1 MEPMAVH
8 PGRPSV
14 VAVVGSPRAAGNTSY
29 LVDVALDELVRAG
42 LAVEKIM
49 LSEFRVLPCEG
60 HDDCEDLPVCPLDDD
75 AGAILERMYAAD
87 GLILAT
93 PVYYEDVS
101 GQMKVF
107 IDRNCFNNYHEVWL
121 QARSVGLIAVAE
133 STGVDETVDSLRRFV
148 ALSSDK
154 KVKPLSVTG
163 LAYRAGDAAGNG
175 PLIAAVRD
183 MARAMAIGAD
193 WCNSARGFMFALGC
207 IQSLSCHTDRCP
219 TGVTT
224 QDPTRNRALVVPH
237 KIERVY
243 NYHHATLHALAELLA
258 AAGLEHPQQL
268 RPIHFSQRT
277 STTEVRS
284 FATLYPTLRPGELID
299 GTSDSRYREAWAM
312 ARADSFQPAS

>member
-183 MARAMAIGAD
+183 MARAMA
-193 WCNSARGFMFALGC
+193 
-207 IQSLSCHTDRCP
+207 
-219 TGVTT
+219 
-224 QDPTRNRALVVPH
+224 
-237 KIERVY
+237 
-243 NYHHATLHALAELLA
+243 A
-258 AAGLEHPQQL
+258 AL
-268 RPIHFSQRT
+268 RP
-277 STTEVRS
+277 
-284 FATLYPTLRPGELID
+284 
-299 GTSDSRYREAWAM
+299 EA
-312 ARADSFQPAS
+312 ARD

>member
-1 MEPMAVH
+1 MEPLADH

-14 VAVVGSPRAAGNTSY
+14 VAVVGSPRVAGNTSY

-49 LSEFRVLPCEG
+49 LSEYRVLPCEG

-133 STGVDETVDSLRRFV
+133 STGMDEAVDSLKRFV

-183 MARAMAIGAD
+183 MARAMAVA
-193 WCNSARGFMFALGC
+193 
-207 IQSLSCHTDRCP
+207 
-219 TGVTT
+219 
-224 QDPTRNRALVVPH
+224 
-237 KIERVY
+237 
-243 NYHHATLHALAELLA
+243 
-258 AAGLEHPQQL
+258 L
-268 RPIHFSQRT
+268 RP
-277 STTEVRS
+277 EVV
-284 FATLYPTLRPGELID
+284 
-299 GTSDSRYREAWAM
+299 SD
-312 ARADSFQPAS
+312 

>member
-1 MEPMAVH
+1 MKPLADH
-8 PGRPSV
+8 PGAPSV

-29 LVDVALDELVRAG
+29 LVDVALDELASAG
-42 LAVEKIM
+42 FAVEKIM
-49 LSEFRVLPCEG
+49 LSEHRVLPCEG
-60 HDDCEDLPVCPLDDD
+60 HDECEDLSVCPLDDD

-133 STGVDETVDSLRRFV
+133 STGVDEAVDSLRRFV

-163 LAYRAGDAAGNG
+163 LAYRAGDAVGNG

-183 MARAMAIGAD
+183 MAHTMA
-193 WCNSARGFMFALGC
+193 
-207 IQSLSCHTDRCP
+207 
-219 TGVTT
+219 
-224 QDPTRNRALVVPH
+224 
-237 KIERVY
+237 
-243 NYHHATLHALAELLA
+243 AEL
-258 AAGLEHPQQL
+258 HP
-268 RPIHFSQRT
+268 
-277 STTEVRS
+277 
-284 FATLYPTLRPGELID
+284 
-299 GTSDSRYREAWAM
+299 EAV
-312 ARADSFQPAS
+312 PE

>member
-1 MEPMAVH
+1 MEPLADH
-8 PGRPSV
+8 SGRPSV
-14 VAVVGSPRAAGNTSY
+14 VAVVGSPRVAGNTSY

-42 LAVEKIM
+42 LAVEKII
-49 LSEFRVLPCEG
+49 LSEYRVLPCEG

-133 STGVDETVDSLRRFV
+133 STGVDEAVDSLRRFV

-163 LAYRAGDAAGNG
+163 LAYRAGDAAGNV

-183 MARAMAIGAD
+183 MARAMA
-193 WCNSARGFMFALGC
+193 
-207 IQSLSCHTDRCP
+207 
-219 TGVTT
+219 
-224 QDPTRNRALVVPH
+224 
-237 KIERVY
+237 
-243 NYHHATLHALAELLA
+243 A
-258 AAGLEHPQQL
+258 AL
-268 RPIHFSQRT
+268 RP
-277 STTEVRS
+277 EAVR
-284 FATLYPTLRPGELID
+284 D
-299 GTSDSRYREAWAM
+299 
-312 ARADSFQPAS
+312 

>member
-1 MEPMAVH
+1 MKPLADH
-8 PGRPSV
+8 PGAPSV

-29 LVDVALDELVRAG
+29 LVDIALDELASAG
-42 LAVEKIM
+42 FAVEKIM
-49 LSEFRVLPCEG
+49 LSEHRVLPCEG
-60 HDDCEDLPVCPLDDD
+60 HDECEDLSVCPLDDD

-133 STGVDETVDSLRRFV
+133 STGVDEAVDSLRRFV

-163 LAYRAGDAAGNG
+163 LAYRAGDAVGNG

-183 MARAMAIGAD
+183 MAHTMA
-193 WCNSARGFMFALGC
+193 
-207 IQSLSCHTDRCP
+207 
-219 TGVTT
+219 
-224 QDPTRNRALVVPH
+224 
-237 KIERVY
+237 
-243 NYHHATLHALAELLA
+243 AEL
-258 AAGLEHPQQL
+258 HP
-268 RPIHFSQRT
+268 
-277 STTEVRS
+277 
-284 FATLYPTLRPGELID
+284 
-299 GTSDSRYREAWAM
+299 EAV
-312 ARADSFQPAS
+312 PE

>member
-1 MEPMAVH
+1 MEPLVDRS
-8 PGRPSV
+8 GRPAV

-29 LVDVALDELVRAG
+29 LVDVALDELAHAG

-49 LSEFRVLPCEG
+49 LSEHRVLPCEG
-60 HDDCEDLPVCPLDDD
+60 HDDCEDLPACPLDDD

-133 STGVDETVDSLRRFV
+133 STGMDEAVDSLKRFV

-175 PLIAAVRD
+175 SLIAAVRD
-183 MARAMAIGAD
+183 MARAMAVA
-193 WCNSARGFMFALGC
+193 
-207 IQSLSCHTDRCP
+207 
-219 TGVTT
+219 
-224 QDPTRNRALVVPH
+224 
-237 KIERVY
+237 
-243 NYHHATLHALAELLA
+243 
-258 AAGLEHPQQL
+258 L
-268 RPIHFSQRT
+268 RP
-277 STTEVRS
+277 EAV
-284 FATLYPTLRPGELID
+284 
-299 GTSDSRYREAWAM
+299 SD
-312 ARADSFQPAS
+312 

>member
-1 MEPMAVH
+1 MEPLADH
-8 PGRPSV
+8 RDRPSV

-29 LVDVALDELVRAG
+29 LVDVALDVLARAG

-49 LSEFRVLPCEG
+49 LGEHRVLPCEG
-60 HDDCEDLPVCPLDDD
+60 HDDCEDLSVCPLDDD

-133 STGVDETVDSLRRFV
+133 STGVDEAIDSLRRFV

-183 MARAMAIGAD
+183 MARAMA
-193 WCNSARGFMFALGC
+193 
-207 IQSLSCHTDRCP
+207 
-219 TGVTT
+219 
-224 QDPTRNRALVVPH
+224 
-237 KIERVY
+237 
-243 NYHHATLHALAELLA
+243 A
-258 AAGLEHPQQL
+258 A
-268 RPIHFSQRT
+268 
-277 STTEVRS
+277 
-284 FATLYPTLRPGELID
+284 LRPG
-299 GTSDSRYREAWAM
+299 AA
-312 ARADSFQPAS
+312 PATKGKPAASAG